1 MRLIFAGTPE
11 PAVPALQALL
21 DNPRHDIVA
30 VLTRPDSRRG
40 RGKTLYP
47 SPVKK
52 LAMEHDIEVLTPTS
66 LRDTE
71 IQQQLRNLNADAI
84 AVVAYGL
91 LVPEELL
98 QVASHGWVNLHF
110 SLLPAWRGAAPVQ
123 AAIAAGDEITGAS
136 TFQIEKGLDTGPVFG
151 TVTEPIKNTDTA
163 DDLLTRLAYSG
174 ANLLSMTMDGLEAG
188 KLSPVPQS
196 EDNVS
201 YAAKILPE
209 DARIDWSLPAYVVD
223 RRNRAVTPA
232 PGGWTTLDE
241 QRFKV
246 GSLRVADDV
255 SSELA
260 ESATE
265 PGALIVEKHR
275 VLARCGGD
283 TFVELLKVQQ
293 QGKKMMDADAWARGA
308 QPQGKVL
315 V

>member
-188 KLSPVPQS
+188 SFRQSPR
-196 EDNVS
+196 
-201 YAAKILPE
+201 AK
-209 DARIDWSLPAYVVD
+209 
-223 RRNRAVTPA
+223 TM
-232 PGGWTTLDE
+232 
-241 QRFKV
+241 
-246 GSLRVADDV
+246 
-255 SSELA
+255 
-260 ESATE
+260 SATLRRFS
-265 PGALIVEKHR
+265 PRMPALTG
-275 VLARCGGD
+275 LC
-283 TFVELLKVQQ
+283 LP
-293 QGKKMMDADAWARGA
+293 M
-308 QPQGKVL
+308 
-315 V
+315 